1 MLHDS
6 NCFSYSLSVQYALG
20 DLRFVPSSD
29 DSDEDLSF
37 EKPRGR
43 GKGKQWTVLHSYGT
57 AEEFKDNY
65 PSRDDFL
72 IRNKRITATNGLIS
86 NFQCK
91 VKNCNYSLRCI
102 EDKLIVEYSGEHM
115 HLEEEELLHK
125 RGLTKEQKEIVD
137 RCISMKVRVVV
148 LRKWYVVVSA
158 MIIGGKYENGTLV
171 ERMVHSVVEMVQ

>member
-1 MLHDS
+1 MIQTVSHTRS
-6 NCFSYSLSVQYALG
+6 AYSMPFLG

-72 IRNKRITATNGLIS
+72 IRNKRITATNGL
-86 NFQCK
+86 
-91 VKNCNYSLRCI
+91 VA
-102 EDKLIVEYSGEHM
+102 DKCVVCGVHE
-115 HLEEEELLHK
+115 
-125 RGLTKEQKEIVD
+125 V
-137 RCISMKVRVVV
+137 VRAAKCQ
-148 LRKWYVVVSA
+148 LAKYHIHYIYTRL
-158 MIIGGKYENGTLV
+158 MIQYC
-171 ERMVHSVVEMVQ
+171 Q

>member
-1 MLHDS
+1 MP
-6 NCFSYSLSVQYALG
+6 FLG
-20 DLRFVPSSD
+20 DLRFAPSSD

-102 EDKLIVEYSGEHM
+102 EDKLIVQYSGEHM

-125 RGLTKEQKEIVD
+125 RGLTKEQKLPLHFG
-137 RCISMKVRVVV
+137 R
-148 LRKWYVVVSA
+148 
-158 MIIGGKYENGTLV
+158 
-171 ERMVHSVVEMVQ
+171 